1 MSPGHFFRFGAPLY
15 RQEGELKQT
24 GTVAVTAAII
34 WHMSTSFRF
43 GHAAGKDWQEA
54 ARLCLAQLGGP
65 PASLGFLYVT
75 DLLAD
80 HLTDILEFFR
90 QRTGV
95 PHWVGTVGIGI
106 CASGREYV
114 DEPALAVML
123 GDFPP
128 DSFQV
133 FSGIKSTT
141 DRELARLKWGERKP
155 NFAIVHA
162 DPQNSD
168 VPDLITGIAARMESG
183 FLVGGLTS
191 SRRRNLQLADRVTE
205 GGISGVLF
213 ADEVT
218 IATRLTQGCSPIG
231 PKHVITQSQRNII
244 VTLDDRP
251 ALEVMKEDVG
261 DALARDLNRL
271 GGLIFA
277 GLPIAGTDTGD
288 YLVRNLVGI
297 DPARGLVAIGELV
310 EQGARLM
317 FCRRD
322 TASAT
327 EDMGR
332 MLASMKQGLYTRPRG
347 GVYYSCLGRGA
358 NLFGPDSEEL
368 KMIESAFG
376 EIPLVGFFC
385 NGEISHNRLY
395 GYTGVLTLFA

>member
-1 MSPGHFFRFGAPLY
+1 
-15 RQEGELKQT
+15 
-24 GTVAVTAAII
+24 
-34 WHMSTSFRF
+34 MSTSFRY
-43 GHAAGKDWQEA
+43 GHAAAKDWQEA

-106 CASGREYV
+106 CATGREYV

-123 GDFPP
+123 GEFAP

-133 FSGIKSTT
+133 FSGIKSGN
-141 DRELARLKWGERKP
+141 DLGRARLTCGERKA

-168 VPDLITGIAARMESG
+168 VPELITGIAGKVESG

-191 SRRRNLQLADRVTE
+191 SRRQNLQIADKVTE

-231 PKHVITQSQRNII
+231 PKHVITQSQRNIL
-244 VTLDDRP
+244 VTLDGRP
-251 ALEVMKEDVG
+251 ALDVMKEDVG

-327 EDMGR
+327 DDMGR

-368 KMIESAFG
+368 KMIEAAFG

>member
-1 MSPGHFFRFGAPLY
+1 MS
-15 RQEGELKQT
+15 
-24 GTVAVTAAII
+24 
-34 WHMSTSFRF
+34 SSFRF

-54 ARLCLAQLGGP
+54 ARSCLAQLDGA
-65 PASLGFLYVT
+65 PAALGFLYVT

-80 HLTDILEFFR
+80 HLTEILDFFR
-90 QRTGV
+90 ERARV
-95 PHWVGTVGIGI
+95 PHWVGAVGIGI
-106 CASGREYV
+106 CATGREYV

-123 GDFPP
+123 GEFAPG
-128 DSFQV
+128 SFQV
-133 FSGIKSTT
+133 FSGLKSAN
-141 DRELARLKWGERKP
+141 DPGLGRLKCGERKA

-162 DPQNSD
+162 DPQNSE
-168 VPDLITGIAARMESG
+168 VPELIAGIAGKVESG

-191 SRRRNLQLADRVTE
+191 SRSRNLQVADQVTE

-213 ADEVT
+213 ADDVT
-218 IATRLTQGCSPIG
+218 IATRLTQGCSPVG
-231 PKHVITQSQRNII
+231 PRHVITQSQRNIV
-244 VTLDDRP
+244 VTLDGRP
-251 ALEVMKEDVG
+251 ALDVMKEDVG

-271 GGLIFA
+271 GGVIFA
-277 GLPIAGTDTGD
+277 GLPITGTDTDD

-297 DPARGLVAIGELV
+297 DPARGLVAIGDV
-310 EQGARLM
+310 AEQGRRLM

-322 TASAT
+322 AASAT

-358 NLFGPDSEEL
+358 NLFGPKSEEL
-368 KMIESAFG
+368 KMIEAALG

>member
-1 MSPGHFFRFGAPLY
+1 MN
-15 RQEGELKQT
+15 
-24 GTVAVTAAII
+24 
-34 WHMSTSFRF
+34 STFRF
-43 GHAAGKDWQEA
+43 GHATARDWQEA
-54 ARLCLAQLGGP
+54 ARLCLAQIGGP

-80 HLTDILEFFR
+80 HLTDIVEFFR

-95 PHWVGTVGIGI
+95 RHWVGTVGIGI
-106 CASGREYV
+106 CATGREYV
-114 DEPALAVML
+114 DQPALAVML
-123 GDFPP
+123 GEFAA

-133 FSGIKSTT
+133 FSGIKSGS
-141 DRELARLKWGERKP
+141 DLSRARLMCGERKA

-168 VPDLITGIAARMESG
+168 VPDLITGIAGKVESG

-191 SRRRNLQLADRVTE
+191 SRRQSLQLADKVTE

-213 ADEVT
+213 ADDVT

-231 PKHVITQSQRNII
+231 PKHTITQSQRNII
-244 VTLDDRP
+244 VTLDGRP
-251 ALEVMKEDVG
+251 ALDVMKEDVG
-261 DALARDLNRL
+261 ETLARDLNRL

-277 GLPIAGTDTGD
+277 GLPITGTDTGD

-297 DPARGLVAIGELV
+297 DPARGLVAIGDLV
-310 EQGARLM
+310 EQGTRLM

-358 NLFGPDSEEL
+358 NLFGPNSEEL
-368 KMIESAFG
+368 KMIEAAFG

>member
-1 MSPGHFFRFGAPLY
+1 MS
-15 RQEGELKQT
+15 
-24 GTVAVTAAII
+24 
-34 WHMSTSFRF
+34 SSFRF
-43 GHAAGKDWQEA
+43 GHAAGNDWQEA
-54 ARLCLAQLGGP
+54 ARLCLAQVGGP
-65 PASLGFLYVT
+65 PASLGFLYIT

-80 HLTDILEFFR
+80 HLTDILDFFR
-90 QRTGV
+90 ERTGV
-95 PHWVGTVGIGI
+95 PHWVGSVGIGI
-106 CASGREYV
+106 CATGREYL

-123 GDFPP
+123 GEFAPG
-128 DSFQV
+128 SFQV
-133 FSGIKSTT
+133 FSGVKSDNDLGLT
-141 DRELARLKWGERKP
+141 RFKCGERAA

-162 DPQNSD
+162 DPQNSEI
-168 VPDLITGIAARMESG
+168 PGLITGIASKLESG
-183 FLVGGLTS
+183 YLVGGLTS
-191 SRRRNLQLADRVTE
+191 SRRQNKQIADKVTD

-213 ADEVT
+213 SDEVT
-218 IATRLTQGCSPIG
+218 IATRLSQGCSPIG
-231 PKHVITQSQRNII
+231 PKHVITQAQRNII
-244 VTLDDRP
+244 ITLDKRP
-251 ALEVMKEDVG
+251 ALEVMKEDIG
-261 DALARDLNRL
+261 NALARDLNRL

-310 EQGARLM
+310 EQGTRLM

-332 MLASMKQGLYTRPRG
+332 MLASMKSGLYTRPRG

-368 KMIESAFG
+368 KMVEAAFG

>member
-1 MSPGHFFRFGAPLY
+1 MSP
-15 RQEGELKQT
+15 
-24 GTVAVTAAII
+24 
-34 WHMSTSFRF
+34 SFHY

-54 ARLCLAQLGGP
+54 ARLCLAKLGGP
-65 PASLGFLYVT
+65 AASLGFLYAT
-75 DLLAD
+75 DLLAE
-80 HLTDILEFFR
+80 HLTDIVEFFR
-90 QRTGV
+90 QHTGV

-106 CASGREYV
+106 CATGREYV
-114 DEPALAVML
+114 DQPALAVML
-123 GDFPP
+123 GEFAT

-133 FSGIKSTT
+133 FSGIKSNNDLGLTP
-141 DRELARLKWGERKP
+141 LKCGGRNA

-162 DPQNSD
+162 DPQNGD
-168 VPDLITGIAARMESG
+168 VPDLITGIAGKVESG

-191 SRRRNLQLADRVTE
+191 SRRRNLQIADKVTG

-213 ADEVT
+213 SDEVT

-231 PKHVITQSQRNII
+231 PKHVITQCQRNII
-244 VTLDDRP
+244 VTLDGRP
-251 ALEVMKEDVG
+251 ALDVMKEDVG

-310 EQGARLM
+310 EQGKQLM

-322 TASAT
+322 AASAT

-332 MLASMKQGLYTRPRG
+332 MLASMKKGLYTRPRG

-368 KMIESAFG
+368 KMIEAAFG

>member
-1 MSPGHFFRFGAPLY
+1 MSS
-15 RQEGELKQT
+15 
-24 GTVAVTAAII
+24 V
-34 WHMSTSFRF
+34 TSFRF

-54 ARLCLAQLGGP
+54 AQSCLVQLGGP

-75 DLLAD
+75 DLLTD
-80 HLTDILEFFR
+80 QVGDILDFFR
-90 QRTGV
+90 ERTGV

-106 CASGREYV
+106 CATGREYL

-123 GDFPP
+123 GEFAP

-133 FSGIKSTT
+133 FSGIKSAA
-141 DRELARLKWGERKP
+141 DLGQARLKCGERAA

-162 DPQNSD
+162 DPRNSEM
-168 VPDLITGIAARMESG
+168 PGLITGIAGKVESG

-191 SRRRNLQLADRVTE
+191 SRGKNLQVADKVTE

-213 ADEVT
+213 ADEVSV
-218 IATRLTQGCSPIG
+218 ATRLTQGCSPIG
-231 PKHVITQSQRNII
+231 PKHSITQAQRNII

-251 ALEVMKEDVG
+251 ALEVLKEDIG
-261 DALARDLNRL
+261 EKLARDLERI
-271 GGLIFA
+271 GSLIFV

-297 DPARGLVAIGELV
+297 DQARGLVAIGELV
-310 EQGARLM
+310 ETGMQMM

-322 TASAT
+322 SASAT
-327 EDMGR
+327 EDMER

-347 GVYYSCLGRGA
+347 GVYYSCVGRGA
-358 NLFGPDSEEL
+358 NLFGPNSEEL
-368 KMIESAFG
+368 KLIEAAFG
-376 EIPLVGFFC
+376 EFPLVGFFC